1 MNRSFN
7 EILLVIK
14 VVVLVRY
21 KLIFLG
27 CAISIT
33 SYFFYLFYMHLT
45 IAFLGKLYYNNSNE
59 IIIIDL
65 EKIVKKNK
73 KNLKK
78 RMCRNM
84 KKLLRKKNGQ
94 WLTIGR
100 KGTAAV
106 VTAALLGTGA
116 SGVYLMQHHDS
127 HNSTYQEESVKQNN
141 DSVSNNDSLPVT
153 NQPVEQKN
161 TTTSP
166 IAKNEVPVVNQE
178 LNRPVNT
185 TRVQRITPT
194 INTVAP
200 TTSTKV
206 KAPKVEQ
213 PKVVK
218 INDKSFIP
226 ASKPETTGAV
236 TKEEKVVSKLTEN
249 SSVPTNPTVN
259 SPKVEKNNI
268 EKLNGESPK
277 VEQPKVEQP
286 KVEHRELVTKQE
298 VVKSTIK
305 FGIQYKENP
314 TLKAGVQNVLQA
326 GKDGVKVEVFESTFI
341 NNVLNSKVLKS
352 TNVIPAVTQIVEV
365 GTLKEV
371 VTKVE
376 QPKVET
382 PKVEQPKVETP
393 KVEQPKVETPKVEQ
407 PKVETPKVEQPKVET
422 PKVEQ
427 PKVETPKVEQPKV
440 ETPKVEQP
448 KVPQT
453 TKRVNVRTETIVYK
467 TEARYNNQ
475 LAQGTRNVLTVG
487 KNGSYKVVRDDIYEG
502 DKLVKQGTEQN
513 IDRIEAV
520 NEVVEIG
527 TKVPQTTKRVNVRTE
542 TIAYK
547 TETRYNN
554 QLAQGT
560 RNVLTVGKNGSY
572 KVVRDDIY
580 EGDKLV
586 KQGTEQNIDRIEA
599 VNEVVEIGTKVPQTT
614 SSDTYFVLDTEN
626 NWFVTSE
633 QTAALTKIFGK
644 ANGNVDVEYVV
655 EKLKDPENYKLFN
668 SLNLGQYFNKVNNPA
683 GVQKMINDY
692 ALKNQLEINKKFIAL
707 ANAERV
713 KAGLAPA
720 VSAFENTFMNKKVD
734 AFVQD
739 MSNERA
745 KEMADYGSLRYLGK
759 KEGKHKRPDGR
770 SWYTVYSDKGIDLTG
785 TSPDNHRY
793 NMAGENALQGNWGDL
808 YFLTTPDAIIK
819 DAFDGWMASPG
830 HRALILNDVPHPIF
844 AFSYRQGLKDYLG
857 SKNKPTVAMLHV
869 TSWFNPLDYPVS
881 KAEYEKWKA
890 DPKNKDN
897 VFASDEYY
905 NFLKANTKNK

>member
-1 MNRSFN
+1 
-7 EILLVIK
+7 
-14 VVVLVRY
+14 
-21 KLIFLG
+21 
-27 CAISIT
+27 
-33 SYFFYLFYMHLT
+33 
-45 IAFLGKLYYNNSNE
+45 
-59 IIIIDL
+59 
-65 EKIVKKNK
+65 
-73 KNLKK
+73 
-78 RMCRNM
+78 M

-116 SGVYLMQHHDS
+116 SGVYLMQHHHS

-206 KAPKVEQ
+206 EAPKMEQ

-286 KVEHRELVTKQE
+286 KVEPRELVTKQE

-448 KVPQT
+448 KVETPKVEQPKVETPKVEQPKVETPKVEQPKVETPKVEQPKVETPKVEQPKVETPKVEQPKVETPKVEQPKVPQT

-513 IDRIEAV
+513 IDRVEAV

-580 EGDKLV
+580 EGDNLV

>member
-513 IDRIEAV
+513 IDRVEAV

-527 TKVPQTTKRVNVRTE
+527 TKIPQTTKRVNVRTE

>member
-1 MNRSFN
+1 M
-7 EILLVIK
+7 
-14 VVVLVRY
+14 
-21 KLIFLG
+21 
-27 CAISIT
+27 
-33 SYFFYLFYMHLT
+33 
-45 IAFLGKLYYNNSNE
+45 
-59 IIIIDL
+59 
-65 EKIVKKNK
+65 
-73 KNLKK
+73 
-78 RMCRNM
+78 
-84 KKLLRKKNGQ
+84 
-94 WLTIGR
+94 
-100 KGTAAV
+100 
-106 VTAALLGTGA
+106 
-116 SGVYLMQHHDS
+116 
-127 HNSTYQEESVKQNN
+127 
-141 DSVSNNDSLPVT
+141 
-153 NQPVEQKN
+153 
-161 TTTSP
+161 
-166 IAKNEVPVVNQE
+166 
-178 LNRPVNT
+178 
-185 TRVQRITPT
+185 
-194 INTVAP
+194 
-200 TTSTKV
+200 
-206 KAPKVEQ
+206 
-213 PKVVK
+213 
-218 INDKSFIP
+218 
-226 ASKPETTGAV
+226 
-236 TKEEKVVSKLTEN
+236 
-249 SSVPTNPTVN
+249 
-259 SPKVEKNNI
+259 
-268 EKLNGESPK
+268 
-277 VEQPKVEQP
+277 
-286 KVEHRELVTKQE
+286 
-298 VVKSTIK
+298 
-305 FGIQYKENP
+305 
-314 TLKAGVQNVLQA
+314 
-326 GKDGVKVEVFESTFI
+326 
-341 NNVLNSKVLKS
+341 
-352 TNVIPAVTQIVEV
+352 
-365 GTLKEV
+365 
-371 VTKVE
+371 E

-382 PKVEQPKVETP
+382 PKVEQP
-393 KVEQPKVETPKVEQ
+393 
-407 PKVETPKVEQPKVET
+407 
-422 PKVEQ
+422 
-427 PKVETPKVEQPKV
+427 
-440 ETPKVEQP
+440 
-448 KVPQT
+448 
-453 TKRVNVRTETIVYK
+453 
-467 TEARYNNQ
+467 
-475 LAQGTRNVLTVG
+475 
-487 KNGSYKVVRDDIYEG
+487 
-502 DKLVKQGTEQN
+502 
-513 IDRIEAV
+513 
-520 NEVVEIG
+520 
-527 TKVPQTTKRVNVRTE
+527 KVPQTTKRVNVRTE

>member
-153 NQPVEQKN
+153 NQPIEQKN

-226 ASKPETTGAV
+226 ATKPETTGAV

-277 VEQPKVEQP
+277 VDQPKVEQP

-427 PKVETPKVEQPKV
+427 PKVETPKVEQP
-440 ETPKVEQP
+440 
-448 KVPQT
+448 
-453 TKRVNVRTETIVYK
+453 
-467 TEARYNNQ
+467 
-475 LAQGTRNVLTVG
+475 
-487 KNGSYKVVRDDIYEG
+487 
-502 DKLVKQGTEQN
+502 
-513 IDRIEAV
+513 
-520 NEVVEIG
+520 
-527 TKVPQTTKRVNVRTE
+527 KVPQTTKRVNVRTE

-692 ALKNQLEINKKFIAL
+692 ALKNQLEINKKFIDL

-857 SKNKPTVAMLHV
+857 SKNKPTVAILHV

-890 DPKNKDN
+890 DQKNKDN